1 MRLLLAS
8 VLVGLGVLVGAPTAQ
23 AVPCSQTCSCVLG
36 SPQQQARRAD
46 VLAVVTVTDVALPS
60 GGGAGYAFY
69 RLEVD
74 QRLGGDVSRTATV
87 RAYTVSDG
95 CGVRLTRGRT
105 YLLYAQEDGRGAL
118 MTTLCSG
125 TRRAT
130 PSLVLVVTGSVVL
143 TALR

>member
-8 VLVGLGVLVGAPTAQ
+8 LLVGLGVLVGAPTAQ
-23 AVPCSQTCSCVLG
+23 GVPCSQTCSCVLG
-36 SPQQQARRAD
+36 TPQQQARGAD
-46 VLAVVTVTDVALPS
+46 VLAVVTVSDVALPS

-95 CGVRLTRGRT
+95 CGA
-105 YLLYAQEDGRGAL
+105 LL
-118 MTTLCSG
+118 TTLCSG

-130 PSLVLVVTGSVVL
+130 PSLVLAVTGSVVL